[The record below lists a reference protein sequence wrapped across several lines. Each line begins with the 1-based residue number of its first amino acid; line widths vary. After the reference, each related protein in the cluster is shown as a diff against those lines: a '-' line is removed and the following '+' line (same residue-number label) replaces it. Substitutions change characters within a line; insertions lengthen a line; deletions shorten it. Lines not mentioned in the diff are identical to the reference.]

1 VLCAS
6 NGDNADAYACLCV
19 ARAALR
25 LVLVDGSC
33 CSDDKQVSFSGL
45 VLLLLSRVRRNGNC
59 NCQGGGGVAVADN
72 NNDDLRIIASIATF
86 LTVTV

>member
-6 NGDNADAYACLCV
+6 NGDDADAYACLCM

-45 VLLLLSRVRRNGNC
+45 VLLLLSCIRCNGNC
-59 NCQGGGGVAVADN
+59 NGRGGGGVAVAGN
-72 NNDDLRIIASIATF
+72 NNDDL
-86 LTVTV
+86 